1 MNNKNENIFIVHS
14 DYKDR
19 GYVIEYSDSMRA
31 AIIEGIRQRAGKA
44 EDIESLPFYDDDYL
58 FISSLVLRAHAAYSR
73 INYDPLHNRLD
84 EGCSELPFVYLR
96 FIEGGDVERSPN
108 GEMVPKDKSLEVK
121 AYKKTE
127 KYELSFNRYML
138 YRVLEFLKKVF
149 DDNEELALSIPAGK
163 GLAFTSLEKEDALV
177 AAAQLRMCG
186 LEQEAKEYMQYIF
199 SREEGGYI
207 SPPIMQIYNIGEGKN
222 IRKIHAMSVYD
233 PTQDK
238 ITTQLRKPIYL
249 TSGFNRWF
257 YRRNEL
263 VRRLF
268 VAVFEFIVFHETAH
282 VANGHCDLPKS
293 YGEQKEVSVCA
304 EANADDTAI
313 RWWIAD
319 LVFDTEDGTLEGRRL
334 SRTKEELSEEI
345 EIRVLGAYIALSWV
359 FRDEERT
366 WSGKTLDDFIQ
377 NEKARHPIYQFRTF
391 NTINRAMNLLAGYV
405 PAGEL
410 EPLLTLDNLLVDE
423 DMVAEITKGTLDMLT
438 SFETYFVET
447 YRDSRSTEKK
457 LADTLQFEENS
468 QPITVEKIPFLMP
481 VYFDRAAKE
490 SKDILEFWPTL
501 RTELYKHKV
510 YSKLYDNIG

>member
-1 MNNKNENIFIVHS
+1 MSDGKGNIFIVHS

-19 GYVIEYSDSMRA
+19 GYVIEYSDGMRA
-31 AIIEGIRQRAGKA
+31 SIIEGIRNSAGKT
-44 EDIESLPFYDDDYL
+44 EEIESLPFYDDDYL
-58 FISSLVLRAHAAYSR
+58 FINSLVLRADTAYSR
-73 INYDPLHNRLD
+73 INYDPMHNQLD
-84 EGCSELPFVYLR
+84 EGCSKLPFIYLH
-96 FIEGGDVERSPN
+96 FTEGGDLEYSP
-108 GEMVPKDKSLEVK
+108 GGKKVPKDKSLEVK
-121 AYKKTE
+121 AYKTTD
-127 KYELSFNRYML
+127 KYVLSFNRYML
-138 YRVLEFLKKVF
+138 YRVFEFLKRVF
-149 DDNEELALSIPAGK
+149 DDNEELTLSIPAEK
-163 GLAFTSLEKEDALV
+163 GNTFASLEKGDALV

-186 LEQEAKEYMQYIF
+186 LEKEAKEYMQYIF

-207 SPPIMQIYNIGEGKN
+207 SPPIMQIYNIGDGKN
-222 IRKIHAMSVYD
+222 KRQVHAMSVYD

-238 ITTQLRKPIYL
+238 ITTQLRKLIYL

-263 VRRLF
+263 VSRLF

-293 YGEQKEVSVCA
+293 YGDQKEVSVCA

-334 SRTKEELSEEI
+334 SRTKEELFEEI

-391 NTINRAMNLLAGYV
+391 NTINRAMNLLAGYL
-405 PAGEL
+405 PSGEL
-410 EPLLTLDNLLVDE
+410 EPLLTLDNMLIDE
-423 DMVAEITKGTLDMLT
+423 EMVAEITKGTLDLLT
-438 SFETYFVET
+438 SFEAYFVET
-447 YRDSRSTEKK
+447 YRDSRSTEQK
-457 LADTLQFEENS
+457 LADTLQFEKKS
-468 QPITVEKIPFLMP
+468 QPVAVEKIPFLMP

-490 SKDILEFWPTL
+490 SKEILEFWPTL
-501 RTELYKHKV
+501 RAELYKHKV
-510 YSKLYDNIG
+510 YSKLYDKIG